1 VPERRD
7 PLRPEVADVS
17 APSPATPPPAGR
29 HPCFHAEARGRYGRV
44 HLPIA
49 PGCNLRCTYCRRDHD
64 CANECRPGVASRVLA
79 PDEVVAAVDAALAR
93 NPSITVAGIAGPGDA
108 FCDPDRT
115 LDALRRVRAAHPEL
129 ELCVATNG
137 LGVAE
142 HVGALAAAGVGFV
155 TVTVNAV
162 DPAVG
167 ARLHD
172 GVSVE
177 GATLRGEE
185 GAALLA
191 ARQLEAIRL
200 LREAGIL
207 VKVNTVVVPGVND
220 GHVVEVARRLASLGV
235 ERMNAIGVIPVAG
248 TPLASARP
256 PTRAE
261 LVRIRREAG
270 RHVPQMLHC
279 ARCRADAAGRL
290 GEPDCAGGKARLV
303 KLDHSAAAR

>member
-1 VPERRD
+1 
-7 PLRPEVADVS
+7 VS
-17 APSPATPPPAGR
+17 AAGPAALPARR

-44 HLPIA
+44 HLPVA
-49 PGCNLRCTYCRRDHD
+49 PGCNLRCAYCRRDTD
-64 CANECRPGVASRVLA
+64 CANECRPGVASRVLSPGEA
-79 PDEVVAAVDAALAR
+79 VAAVDAALAR

-108 FCDPDRT
+108 FHDAGRT
-115 LDALRRVRAAHPEL
+115 LDALRRVRAAHPDL

-142 HVGALAAAGVGFV
+142 HVEALAALGVGFV
-155 TVTVNAV
+155 TVTMNAV
-162 DPAVG
+162 DPAIG

-172 GVSVE
+172 QIVLG
-177 GATLRGEE
+177 GRTLRRED
-185 GAALLA
+185 GAALLV

-200 LREAGIL
+200 LRAAGVL

-248 TPLASARP
+248 TTLETVRP

-261 LVRIRREAG
+261 LVRLRREAG

-279 ARCRADAAGRL
+279 ARCRADAAGHVGR
-290 GEPDCAGGKARLV
+290 EPACAGGGAHLV
-303 KLDHSAAAR
+303 KLPHAAAAR